1 MSIMTTRSKN
11 ENVPNLNNID
21 NSSSISHAY
30 SGFNQ
35 KRNAYNVKNTQF
47 MTAKTG
53 GLSSLPCM
61 TAQKNIHNDSELINI
76 DKQYGKAHVRTLNLT
91 QTLQLNR
98 RSKQEKHNRNGAAVN
113 NSMQDPNSNKLM
125 NQTGQGARNSMFMSL
140 EGTEA
145 KQRNALASSIGYDAR
160 EEKTEATFDQM
171 AETNELNFGTPA
183 RYDKLPFSKG
193 CDESIEVTKEFND
206 SIAE

>member
-61 TAQKNIHNDSELINI
+61 TA
-76 DKQYGKAHVRTLNLT
+76 
-91 QTLQLNR
+91 
-98 RSKQEKHNRNGAAVN
+98 
-113 NSMQDPNSNKLM
+113 
-125 NQTGQGARNSMFMSL
+125 
-140 EGTEA
+140 
-145 KQRNALASSIGYDAR
+145 
-160 EEKTEATFDQM
+160 
-171 AETNELNFGTPA
+171 
-183 RYDKLPFSKG
+183 
-193 CDESIEVTKEFND
+193 
-206 SIAE
+206 